1 MRDEAI
7 RWLDE
12 ALQDLEAAEIL
23 QEKTL
28 CCGPLFSSSC

>member
-12 ALQDLEAAEIL
+12 AL
-23 QEKTL
+23 
-28 CCGPLFSSSC
+28 